1 MKVKELVLFALPV
14 MLMSACGSEEVTQ
27 VAINQKVP
35 LQVTSGILTRAVG
48 SQWQKDDAIGIFM
61 LKAGSA
67 SISESAV
74 NRRYTTSDGSTS
86 FAATSDQTIYY
97 PIDGSQVDFAAYYP
111 QQTLTDGVMTLD
123 VSSQSSLPAIDVM
136 YAETASTTVAP
147 LDKDHPQVAFN
158 FSHRLTKLELTIAP
172 GKGLQ
177 ASDLEGLKVEITNQR
192 THGSYYPLIDGI
204 DIEATPVQTVVL
216 NTNAGGTASEAILLP
231 ATSATDISPVVQ
243 GRELLFTLAATGE
256 VFRWAIPDTK
266 YFNQGDRNIYNITIN
281 RTGVDVTATIS
292 DWNTE
297 NGGDVNAN

>member
-1 MKVKELVLFALPV
+1 MKIKEIILLASAVLL
-14 MLMSACGSEEVTQ
+14 LGACGSEEVSQTQ
-27 VAINQKVP
+27 DSQKVA
-35 LQVTSGILTRAVG
+35 LQVSSALTRATG
-48 SQWQKDDAIGIFM
+48 TQWQPGDAIGIYMF
-61 LKAGSA
+61 KSGSTV
-67 SISESAV
+67 ISESAA
-74 NRRYTTSDGSTS
+74 NRRYATTDGSMSFTTSD
-86 FAATSDQTIYY
+86 DQTIYY
-97 PIDGSQVDFAAYYP
+97 PIDGSQVDFVAYYP

-177 ASDLEGLKVEITNQR
+177 ASDLKGLKVELTNQR

-204 DIEATPVQTVVL
+204 DIAATPVQTVVL
-216 NTNAGGTASEAILLP
+216 NTNAGGTTSEAILLP
-231 ATSATDISPVVQ
+231 ATSATDISPVVP

-297 NGGDVNAN
+297 NGGNGDAY

>member
-1 MKVKELVLFALPV
+1 MKVKEFVLLALPV
-14 MLMSACGSEEVTQ
+14 MLLSACGSDEVTQ
-27 VAINQKVP
+27 VNNNQKVP
-35 LQVTSGILTRAVG
+35 LQVTSGILTRATG
-48 SQWQKDDAIGIFM
+48 TQWQKDDAIGIFM

-74 NRRYTTSDGSTS
+74 NRRYTTSDGNTS

-97 PIDGSQVDFAAYYP
+97 PVDGSQVDFVAYYP
-111 QQTLTDGVMTLD
+111 QQTLTDDMMTLD

-136 YAETASTTVAP
+136 YAETASTTAAP
-147 LDKDHPQVAFN
+147 LDKEHPQVAFS

-177 ASDLEGLKVEITNQR
+177 ASDLKGLKVEITNQR

-204 DIEATPVQTVVL
+204 DIAATPVQTVVL

-231 ATSATDISPVVQ
+231 STAATGISPVVP

-292 DWNTE
+292 DWNSL